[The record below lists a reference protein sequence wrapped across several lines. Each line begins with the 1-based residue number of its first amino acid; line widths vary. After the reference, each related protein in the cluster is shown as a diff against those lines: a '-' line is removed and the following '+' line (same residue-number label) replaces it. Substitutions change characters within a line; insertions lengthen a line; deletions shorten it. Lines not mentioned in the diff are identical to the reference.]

1 MRHYTTE
8 ELDRYRNGDM
18 NMLSRISC
26 AGHLKQCGVCR
37 NLLDALKQD
46 DLLLDAVRK
55 NLVRFSAA
63 SEEQFSK
70 KIASHSNT

>member
-26 AGHLKQCGVCR
+26 AGHLKQCEVCR
-37 NLLDALKQD
+37 NFLDALKQD

-63 SEEQFSK
+63 SKEQSQRK
-70 KIASHSNT
+70 TTSHGNH